1 MAKTPTTAHLLPCRL
16 RHRNAGFSL
25 VELMVGMAIA
35 LFLLLGLVTF
45 MSDSKRSYLNTNARS
60 QLHENFRFFAERL
73 THDLKH
79 AGYRGCQHDASLVDP
94 DTLTVH
100 PAVIGVDGGGAAP
113 DRIKIAYYL
122 PAETNILGLT
132 DDTLTVTDSSL
143 FAVGDAIAI
152 SSCGQGWERSGLM
165 VEAIPDGNTLELSD
179 TPVTVTPQ
187 GLHVLRANDHDIDD
201 DTLISQLYFF
211 ADGRLWVQRDATEAD
226 LLAPNSDTAE
236 ALVGV
241 PAAAGDINVEE
252 LVENM
257 QFLYGEDTST
267 IRDGIADVFVSADAV
282 GSWTNVTSVRAA
294 ILFASAIDPTLPI
307 DTRTYRLLD
316 VTVDP
321 ADERRHRKVLRFEVQ
336 LRNQINVF

>member
-1 MAKTPTTAHLLPCRL
+1 MAKHHTTTQGPRSTLS
-16 RHRNAGFSL
+16 HRQAGFSL

-79 AGYRGCQHDASLVDP
+79 AGYRGCQHDALLVDP
-94 DTLTVH
+94 DTLVVH
-100 PAVIGVDGGGAAP
+100 PAVVGVDGGGAAP
-113 DRIKIAYYL
+113 DRIKITYHL
-122 PAETNILGLT
+122 PSESNILGLAE
-132 DDTLTVTDSSL
+132 DTLTVTDSGP
-143 FAVGDAIAI
+143 FTVGDSVAI
-152 SSCGQGWERSGLM
+152 SSCGQGWERTGLT
-165 VEAIPDGNTLELSD
+165 VKAIPDGNTIELTD
-179 TPVTVTPQ
+179 TLVTVTPQ
-187 GLHVLRANDHDIDD
+187 GLHLLRVNDDDLDD
-201 DTLISQLYFF
+201 DTLVSQLYFF

-226 LLAPNSDTAE
+226 LLAPNPANAE

-252 LVENM
+252 LVENI
-257 QFLYGEDTST
+257 QFLYGEDTSSL
-267 IRDGIADVFVSADAV
+267 RDGIADVFVTADAV
-282 GSWTNVTSVRAA
+282 GAWANVTSVRAA
-294 ILFASAIDPTLPI
+294 ILFASAIDPTLAI

-321 ADERRHRKVLRFEVQ
+321 ADERRHRKVLSFEVQ

>member
-1 MAKTPTTAHLLPCRL
+1 MAKNHTTTESPRRRP
-16 RHRNAGFSL
+16 RHWQAGFSL

-79 AGYRGCQHDASLVDP
+79 AGYRGCQHDALLVDP
-94 DTLTVH
+94 DTLVAH
-100 PAVIGVDGGGAAP
+100 PAVIGVDGGGTAP

-122 PAETNILGLT
+122 PAETNILALT
-132 DDTLTVTDSSL
+132 DDTLTVTDSGP
-143 FAVGDAIAI
+143 FTVGDSVAI
-152 SSCGQGWERSGLM
+152 SSCGQGWERTGLTIA
-165 VEAIPDGNTLELSD
+165 AIPDGNTLQLDD

-187 GLHVLRANDHDIDD
+187 GLHVLRANDHDTDD
-201 DTLISQLYFF
+201 DTLVSQLYFF

-226 LLAPNSDTAE
+226 LLAPNPVNAE

-257 QFLYGEDTST
+257 QFLYGEDTSSL
-267 IRDGIADVFVSADAV
+267 RDGIADVFVTADAV
-282 GSWTNVTSVRAA
+282 VSWANVTSVRAG